1 MTQFAPDLTQLKA
14 VAPRIR
20 HAVSMKSPDII
31 DVRPLLARGEEPYA
45 LLRARIDELG
55 PGGTLTVITPF
66 IPAPLIE
73 LTRSLGMQVQPEHR
87 GDGAWSTTIS
97 RPA

>member
-1 MTQFAPDLTQLKA
+1 MQLKA
-14 VAPRIR
+14 DASHLLHTVFM
-20 HAVSMKSPDII
+20 SSPDTI

-45 LLRARIDELG
+45 LLRARIDGLK
-55 PGGTLTVITPF
+55 PGEALTVITPF

-87 GDGAWSTTIS
+87 SDGGWSTTIS